1 MLPRR
6 SVSVSVSAA
15 GACTALLLAAVPAS
29 SAVADEP
36 APLGT
41 VRGADNPL
49 AIDGSYIVVLKH
61 GAPSAKSGEARK
73 LSAEFGGSVRRTFGA
88 ALNGFT
94 IEATATEARRIAA
107 DPSVAFVE
115 QNSVEHADATQSSP
129 TWGLDRIDQASLPL
143 SGTYSYSTTA
153 SNVTAYIVDSGIRIS
168 HSDFGGRASY
178 GYDFVDGDTV
188 ASDCNGHGTHTAGTV
203 GSATYGVAKGVSL
216 VAVRVLN
223 CSGSGTTANV
233 IAGYDWVAANAQLP
247 AVANVSIGGSASD
260 AKDAAVAGMVDA
272 GVTVAVSAGNDA
284 VEACDQSPAREPSV
298 ITVASTTSADARS
311 SFSNYGTCV
320 DLFAPGSSIT
330 SLGYSSD
337 TATAVKSGT
346 SMATPHVAGAA
357 ALYLAKHPSASP
369 ATVTAAIEAAATTGA
384 VTNAGT
390 SSPNLLLNTTG
401 F

>member
-1 MLPRR
+1 M
-6 SVSVSVSAA
+6 
-15 GACTALLLAAVPAS
+15 
-29 SAVADEP
+29 
-36 APLGT
+36 
-41 VRGADNPL
+41 
-49 AIDGSYIVVLKH
+49 KH
-61 GAPSAKSGEARK
+61 DAPSAKKGKARS
-73 LSAEFGGSVRRTFGA
+73 LTAECGGSVRRTFGS

-94 IEATATEARRIAA
+94 IKATPTEARRIAA

-129 TWGLDRIDQASLPL
+129 TWGLDRIDQKNPPL
-143 SGTYSYSTTA
+143 SGSYSYSTQA
-153 SNVTAYIVDSGIRIS
+153 SNVTAYIVDSGVRIT
-168 HSDFGGRASY
+168 HTDFAGRARY
-178 GYDFVDGDTV
+178 GYDFVDGDSV

-203 GSATYGVAKGVSL
+203 GSGTYGVAKGVSL

-223 CSGSGTTANV
+223 RAGSGTTANV

-247 AVANVSIGGSASD
+247 AVANVSIGGSTSS

-272 GVTVAVSAGNDA
+272 KVTMAVSAGNDA
-284 VEACDQSPAREPSV
+284 VDACSQSSARAPSV

-357 ALYLAKHPSASP
+357 ALYLANHPSASP
-369 ATVTAAIEAAATTGA
+369 ATVTAAIKSAATRDVVTGA
-384 VTNAGT
+384 GT
-390 SSPNLLLNTTG
+390 GSPNLLLNAAG
-401 F
+401 S